1 MLHWLSKKR
10 HEPPKPVAKD
20 GNVDNKS
27 NISAVAGCSS
37 VGGDTR
43 RRRLKGVLESKLS
56 CEDVCLLRFLQ
67 RKDLS
72 RAFFYR
78 TLNLKGFGGFQRRQR
93 SHQPLMRIR
102 RETEIDGGL
111 RLSDKAADP
120 AAAAGSKVLPVT
132 DSNQSSTSGNG
143 NDQRP
148 ETLGKNGKKKGDK
161 MKGICRV
168 KELLRWPAGAA
179 AKGEKG
185 EKNSVATKNITGLK
199 EVAVEDQIV
208 NESPKISIRLDVERC
223 STTYSAY
230 SAILKSPNVQI
241 DILKSIS
248 LHVQSDQQTDRIE
261 TWITTDS
268 EFVVLE
274 VLDSRIYMAE

>member
-10 HEPPKPVAKD
+10 HEHPKPVAKD
-20 GNVDNKS
+20 GNVDDKS
-27 NISAVAGCSS
+27 NSSAVAGCSS

-43 RRRLKGVLESKLS
+43 RRRLKGVQESKLS

-102 RETEIDGGL
+102 RETEMDGGL

-120 AAAAGSKVLPVT
+120 AAAGSKVLPVT

-185 EKNSVATKNITGLK
+185 EKIVFQQSCCARGAGFKNIYG
-199 EVAVEDQIV
+199 
-208 NESPKISIRLDVERC
+208 
-223 STTYSAY
+223 
-230 SAILKSPNVQI
+230 
-241 DILKSIS
+241 
-248 LHVQSDQQTDRIE
+248 
-261 TWITTDS
+261 
-268 EFVVLE
+268 
-274 VLDSRIYMAE
+274 